1 MINSD
6 GVYNALKLMKKSYDY
21 YKDNQLFFPEYIQLY
36 NHSLVFTDDY
46 IDIPEIDLKTNTNYV
61 LKELEWYLSQSL
73 SVKTMKDAPT
83 IWVQVSDSNSQ
94 IHSNYGYLI
103 FNSFNG
109 NQYANVAKELSNN
122 PNSRRAVMY
131 YTNPFMHYIG
141 DKDHICTL
149 AVSYYIKDNKVHAS
163 VMMRS
168 QDIIFGLLNDLPW
181 QMFVLRKLGKDLYKQ
196 IGEIHWFCVNLHIY
210 ERHYKYLERIKDGN
224 N

>member
-1 MINSD
+1 MINAEA
-6 GVYNALKLMKKSYDY
+6 VYNALKLMRKSYDY
-21 YKDNQLFFPEYIQLY
+21 YTDNNLFYPDYISLY
-36 NHSLVFTDDY
+36 NHSFTFTDDY
-46 IDIPEIDLKTNTNYV
+46 IDIPEIDLKTNKEYV
-61 LKELEWYLSQSL
+61 ANELKWYLSQSL
-73 SVKTMKDAPT
+73 DVKTIENTPA
-83 IWVQVSDSNSQ
+83 IWKQVCDSNSQ

-109 NQYANVAKELSNN
+109 NQYVNVVKELSTN

-149 AVSYYIKDNKVHAS
+149 AVVYYIKNDKVNAS
-163 VMMRS
+163 VIMRS

-181 QMFVLRKLGKDLYKQ
+181 QMFVLRKLGKDLSIE
-196 IGEIHWFCVNLHIY
+196 IGNINWFCVNLHIY
-210 ERHYKYLERIKDGN
+210 ERHYKYLQRIKNEN